1 MDDAD
6 NAVVAYQ
13 ELIDGIFLV
22 QGDTTYGIYANR
34 LGSGGFVSDQ
44 ILVNSNNGSNLTSPS
59 VALAPTGGQFVVAY
73 NTGSGVEYT
82 EMRSTT
88 RNWRPSGRSSSRAA
102 SSTLNDASDPHVN
115 IDGHGRYIVTYT
127 LFNTSTNHDD
137 IFNQHHFLS

>member
-59 VALAPTGGQFVVAY
+59 VALGLDGRPVRRGLQHRQRGRVHRDAVDNSQLATFGQIVVS
-73 NTGSGVEYT
+73 SGEFNF
-82 EMRSTT
+82 ERRLRPACQHRRPRSLH
-88 RNWRPSGRSSSRAA
+88 RD
-102 SSTLNDASDPHVN
+102 LHVVQHVN
-115 IDGHGRYIVTYT
+115 K
-127 LFNTSTNHDD
+127 S
-137 IFNQHHFLS
+137 